1 MMGCCRTGGAFGFPD
16 RRWSRD
22 PLVWLCLFEE
32 ETAIPV
38 QVPAPSWE
46 SKRPSSSGGCCLEV
60 GHGLINWGD
69 LSWRADYR
77 CPETRMVL
85 AGPKRKEGDGESRVE
100 GCRGSS
106 DAREVGK
113 E

>member
-46 SKRPSSSGGCCLEV
+46 SKRPSSSRGVLFGGRARLDQLGRPVVEGRLSISRKSDGV
-60 GHGLINWGD
+60 GWSKAKGGR
-69 LSWRADYR
+69 WR
-77 CPETRMVL
+77 V
-85 AGPKRKEGDGESRVE
+85 ESR
-100 GCRGSS
+100 GLSRQF
-106 DAREVGK
+106 
-113 E
+113 

>member
-1 MMGCCRTGGAFGFPD
+1 MGCCRMEVRLAVRD

-46 SKRPSSSGGCCLEV
+46 SKRPSSSGGCV
-60 GHGLINWGD
+60 
-69 LSWRADYR
+69 
-77 CPETRMVL
+77 V
-85 AGPKRKEGDGESRVE
+85 
-100 GCRGSS
+100 
-106 DAREVGK
+106 
-113 E
+113 